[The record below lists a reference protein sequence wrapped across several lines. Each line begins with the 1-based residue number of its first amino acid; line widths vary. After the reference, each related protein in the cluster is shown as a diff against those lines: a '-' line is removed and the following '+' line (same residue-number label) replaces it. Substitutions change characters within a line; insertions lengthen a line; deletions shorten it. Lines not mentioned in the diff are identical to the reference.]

1 MRWMNGFARWWRG
14 GRARLRGVKF
24 SFACQKRTRK
34 APAISTRWIHE
45 KGAARPFQTPKEKSK
60 HKNAS
65 RFAKRIFCA
74 SPVYSSADGVT
85 LQQDFTFCKGVKSAA
100 KQQMGETRKKR

>member
-1 MRWMNGFARWWRG
+1 MGLGHRNVGILVYNRRVERG
-14 GRARLRGVKF
+14 GAELERCCGKAKF

-34 APAISTRWIHE
+34 APAISTRGRHE

-65 RFAKRIFCA
+65 RFAKRIFCT
-74 SPVYSSADGVT
+74 SPVYGSADGVT
-85 LQQDFTFCKGVKSAA
+85 L
-100 KQQMGETRKKR
+100 